1 MKKLMTICAAVEL
14 IMAVTGAAQAALD
27 VNTIIMTSYKSHLD
41 GAAET
46 DPWNFEIWVDFV
58 DTTGLDHINV
68 TKPGGLSSFTIDGG
82 DWEYQSIN
90 YPDLAALQVD
100 YPTGEYTFDFR
111 SASSSLLT
119 FELDYSGLS
128 EPTNPVDFTYPEYD
142 GETGISTTPTFT
154 WTIDAG
160 AGNALAMWLD
170 NDADWYEN
178 VPVSMDTTSW
188 GPLGPLNPNHT
199 YELEISVINVKNLEP
214 GPAFPTMTVGGDEFK
229 YGLWIEHL
237 NEIEFTTA
245 PEPATICLLGLGAL
259 SLISRKKK

>member
-1 MKKLMTICAAVEL
+1 
-14 IMAVTGAAQAALD
+14 MAVAGTAQAALD
-27 VNTIIMTSYKSHLD
+27 VDAIVMTSCKSHLD
-41 GAAET
+41 GTPSGPNPWCFEVWVELDDSGSMDNINMTLPDGTTIYPLYEEYGEWYYDST
-46 DPWNFEIWVDFV
+46 DYPS
-58 DTTGLDHINV
+58 L
-68 TKPGGLSSFTIDGG
+68 G
-82 DWEYQSIN
+82 D
-90 YPDLAALQVD
+90 LQID

-111 SASSSLLT
+111 DASSSLLT

-160 AGNALAMWLD
+160 AGNTLAMWLD
-170 NDADWYEN
+170 NDDWYEN
-178 VPVSMDTTSW
+178 GPVSMDTTSW

-199 YELEISVINVKNLEP
+199 YELEISVINVKDLEP
-214 GPAFPTMTVGGDEFK
+214 GPAFPTMTVGSDEFK

-259 SLISRKKK
+259 SLLRRKRSV